1 MLSPSRA
8 RQCLGLAWFVLCS
21 SSLALPGVPP
31 SSRRPPRRLRATLA
45 ISDLRR
51 ATNEKSRSR
60 GREAASRRS
69 GDPQRQGP
77 TRWHRSWAG
86 PLTGVTTI
94 ISFDGQSAD
103 DNRRTLGFAFVPPD
117 TKRCRRLEA
126 VRADGER
133 DGYVEGKESVSEILA
148 HLADAEIVG
157 GFRMRFILGSPGA
170 PIVAFDQ
177 DQWVASGH
185 YDKRD
190 PRKSVEQFRVLREAN
205 LASLEREQWEHY
217 GIHPERGQ
225 ESNRGH
231 RPHVCRTRHQP
242 PAADRKDPPEPLIRQ
257 LAASG
262 ERDRNLLQQDERVPQ
277 AGFHAGLDDGVARLL
292 GVGLNENG

>member
-1 MLSPSRA
+1 M
-8 RQCLGLAWFVLCS
+8 
-21 SSLALPGVPP
+21 
-31 SSRRPPRRLRATLA
+31 
-45 ISDLRR
+45 
-51 ATNEKSRSR
+51 NET
-60 GREAASRRS
+60 
-69 GDPQRQGP
+69 PQQYKQRI
-77 TRWHRSWAG
+77 
-86 PLTGVTTI
+86 L
-94 ISFDGQSAD
+94 
-103 DNRRTLGFAFVPPD
+103 
-117 TKRCRRLEA
+117 
-126 VRADGER
+126 
-133 DGYVEGKESVSEILA
+133 GYVEGEEPLVVQAATAERLERLIAGLSTATLCERPDPAKWSVSEILA